1 MANGRN
7 NPNNP
12 AVAKAAPADDQ
23 PWNRSTME
31 IEPLP
36 SPEADPQITSK
47 GRYNDRIKISPMNEQ
62 GAATKRAV
70 KGWPEGLKKA

>member
-1 MANGRN
+1 MANGKN

-12 AVAKAAPADDQ
+12 AVAKQQPAPADQ

-31 IEPLP
+31 IEP
-36 SPEADPQITSK
+36 SPEMDSQITPQ

-70 KGWPEGLKKA
+70 RGWPVGQKKA

>member
-12 AVAKAAPADDQ
+12 AVAKQAPAPDPQ

-31 IEPLP
+31 IEP
-36 SPEADPQITSK
+36 SPAVDPQITPQ
-47 GRYNDRIKISPMNEQ
+47 GRYNDRIKLSPMNEET
-62 GAATKRAV
+62 GAATKRAL
-70 KGWPEGLKKA
+70 KGWPEGVKKT